1 MRHLKKGRALGS
13 DASHTTAM
21 LRSLALALFINE
33 RIKTTE
39 TRAKEVRSLVDRIIT
54 WGKRGDVHSRRL
66 IIAALGSET
75 RLENPATGKRDLE
88 VSYRII
94 HDIAPRY
101 AEREGG
107 YTRILKL
114 GPRKGDNAPMV
125 ILELV
130 E

>member
-1 MRHLKKGRALGS
+1 MRHAKKGRALGS
-13 DASHTTAM
+13 DASHTNAI
-21 LRSLALALFINE
+21 LRGLARALFISE

-39 TRAKEVRSLVDRIIT
+39 ARAKEVRGLVDKIIG
-54 WGKRGDVHSRRL
+54 WGKRGDVAARRL
-66 IIAALGSET
+66 AMAELGDKAL
-75 RLENPATGKRDLE
+75 
-88 VSYRII
+88 VHRIFA
-94 HDIAPRY
+94 DIAPRF

-114 GPRKGDNAPMV
+114 GPRKGDAAPMV